1 MTPEQRDRWKAL
13 AVLMLPV
20 LLVSIDNTVLSFAL
34 PNISEQ
40 LTPTGTQLLW
50 LVDIYPLV
58 LAGLLIPMGSIGD
71 RVGRRLML
79 LIGCSGFAVISVV
92 AALAPSAALLV
103 AARAGMGL
111 FGAMIM
117 PATLSL
123 IRNIFSDPT
132 ERRLAIAIWA
142 AGFSGGAA
150 IGPVVGGV
158 LLEHFYWGSVFLMAI
173 PVLVPLI
180 VLGPLWIPESRNPH
194 PGALDLLSIVLAFFT
209 MGPIVLAIK
218 SIGASGFSWQPIL
231 FAALGLLCGVLFVR
245 RQLGSSNPML
255 DMRLFGLGQFTGAVL
270 ANLFAILSLVGLLYF
285 ISQHFQLV
293 SGHSPMVAGL
303 LLVPGMIATIIAGL
317 LVVRA
322 AMRIDAHLLVTFGLL
337 MNAAGYL
344 MVLFSGRS
352 HSDLGLVLA
361 FMVIGIGVGVA
372 ETISNDLILSA
383 VPPEKSGAASAISE
397 TAYEVGAVLGTAVL
411 GSVVNAVYRSN
422 VDVPDAISG
431 AAAATARDTLG
442 GAIATAE
449 SIGGEAGEAL
459 AASAR
464 AAFDSGVVVTSAI
477 AVVLMGATATMAFFT
492 LRPQR

>member
-1 MTPEQRDRWKAL
+1 
-13 AVLMLPV
+13 MLPV

-34 PNISEQ
+34 PEISSQ

-71 RVGRRLML
+71 RVGRRRML
-79 LIGCSGFAVISVV
+79 LIGCSGFAAISVV

-103 AARAGMGL
+103 ASRAVMGF

-123 IRNIFSDPT
+123 IRNIFSNPT

-194 PGALDLLSIVLAFFT
+194 PGPLDVLSILLAFFT

-218 SIGASGFSWQPIL
+218 NVGTAGLGWEL
-231 FAALGLLCGVLFVR
+231 LVAAGLGLLCGTLFVR
-245 RQLGSSNPML
+245 RQLSSADPML
-255 DMRLFGLGQFTGAVL
+255 DMRLFGVGQFTGAVL

-317 LVVRA
+317 LVVKA
-322 AMRIDAHLLVTFGLL
+322 SMRIDAHLLVTFGLVL
-337 MNAAGYL
+337 NGVGYL
-344 MVLFSGRS
+344 LVLLSGRS
-352 HSDLGLVLA
+352 HSDVGLVLA
-361 FMVIGIGVGVA
+361 FMVIGIGVGTA

-383 VPPEKSGAASAISE
+383 VPPEKAGAASAISE
-397 TAYEVGAVLGTAVL
+397 TAYEVGAVLGTAFL

-422 VDVPDAISG
+422 VQVPSAITGSEADA
-431 AAAATARDTLG
+431 ARDTLG

-449 SIGGEAGEAL
+449 SYGGEVGAAL
-459 AASAR
+459 AESAR

-492 LRPQR
+492 LRPKG